1 MGDRAVKAESRE
13 REREGTDEKRTLDR
27 DKYFFF
33 FFSRQH
39 DVVFLYGQ
47 REERR
52 KKCGIFFFFFFLN
65 FQVWDF
71 NCKFATSNPRF
82 KLK

>member
-1 MGDRAVKAESRE
+1 MVGDRAVKAESRE

-27 DKYFFF
+27 DKYLFFF
-33 FFSRQH
+33 FFSTTRCR
-39 DVVFLYGQ
+39 FSLWAERG
-47 REERR
+47 EE
-52 KKCGIFFFFFFLN
+52 KKVWDFFFFLN